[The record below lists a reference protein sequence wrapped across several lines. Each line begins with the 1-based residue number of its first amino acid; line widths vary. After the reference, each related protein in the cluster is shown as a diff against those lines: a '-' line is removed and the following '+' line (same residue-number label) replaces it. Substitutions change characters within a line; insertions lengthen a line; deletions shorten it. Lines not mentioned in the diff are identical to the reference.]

1 MQQDRNNRKKMNNNQ
16 NAESRLIL
24 PEYGRNVQ
32 KMVEYCVTIED
43 RKERQKCAEAIIQ
56 TMDFFS
62 KKEKDRE
69 DYWQVLWDHL
79 YIMSDFKLDIDFPV
93 PVTTREEYEEKVIPH
108 LDNDHQRRPI
118 YRHYGRTIE
127 RMIEATLQ
135 EEDPKLRDEMARKTA
150 LQMKRSYIQWNK
162 ESVANKKIFEDLF
175 ELSKGQIYLDELT
188 CELPDAKDLKGLGNS
203 QTSTQQTDNKRRK
216 INVKRRN
223 RRAK

>member
-1 MQQDRNNRKKMNNNQ
+1 MNNNH
-16 NAESRLIL
+16 NEETHLIL

-32 KMVEYCVTIED
+32 RMVEHCVTIED
-43 RKERQKCAEAIIQ
+43 RQERQKCAEAIIQ

-79 YIMSDFKLDIDFPV
+79 YIMSGFKLDIDFPV
-93 PVTTREEYEEKVIPH
+93 EVTTQKEYEEKVTPH

-127 RMIEATLQ
+127 RMIEATM
-135 EEDPKLRDEMARKTA
+135 EEQDPELRTMMAKETA
-150 LQMKRSYIQWNK
+150 LQMKRNYIQWNK

-175 ELSKGQIYLDELT
+175 ELSKGQIYLDELS
-188 CELPDAKDLKGLGNS
+188 CELPDAKELKNVGGS
-203 QTSTQQTDNKRRK
+203 QTSDQQADSKKKK
-216 INVKRRN
+216 ISVKRRN
-223 RRAK
+223 RRTK